1 MIKRY
6 IYAIIFLLLTVAV
19 IVLTSDYA
27 FSVVPG
33 CHMGIGDNIFKAVYI
48 LVILLVFS
56 TIGYTVFAVK
66 KFRINQVLFAY
77 QFLTTLLILVLLR
90 YPLWLWRPVYEMT
103 SPGNTDLLVL
113 FVWGLFWSGQ
123 IWLYIYL
130 LCTKGKRS

>member
-6 IYAIIFLLLTVAV
+6 IYAITFLLLTVAV

-33 CHMGIGDNIFKAVYI
+33 WHMGIGDNIFKAVYI

-66 KFRINQVLFAY
+66 KFRINPVLFSY
-77 QFLTTLLILVLLR
+77 QFLTTLLILILLR

-103 SPGNTDLLVL
+103 SPENTDLLVL

-130 LCTKGKRS
+130 LRTKGKIS